1 MKALLNEVIDMD
13 DVIPI
18 LEDDLANIAE
28 ALEAFDSYSFSKDLQ
43 SRMASLGLS
52 SSALAARCRVTHTI
66 VDKWRSGK
74 ARPSGKERFKELG
87 MALEMDTDSLNAF
100 LLRNGY
106 PALYVKNPL
115 DSAARL
121 LILQSAGAPD
131 LVELY
136 RMLVHRLKLDNL
148 TTYSD
153 RTFYETTVMSMELR
167 NAAQNGHA
175 STWFANYRRQFAG
188 SAKTEMPDLRL
199 ARFLLLYLGDKNI
212 HELSVT
218 GDLPPV
224 LQNILYPVLAGKAV
238 TVKRLR
244 EKLIAFGLYANMKE
258 EEIDLILR
266 WARVLPVSEPVSSL
280 DFAVLTALRC
290 AHDRYVFY
298 EAENL
303 QQIIRR
309 LTPPQDEFEELMLS
323 QYSRRAEVVEPMAS
337 YYEKYP
343 KSPLDRAFEEHYTAY
358 SDRGVMDYVHD
369 LLAVLIEQK
378 KLGAEAEA
386 FLKMISRS
394 SLQQ

>member
-1 MKALLNEVIDMD
+1 MYDELS
-13 DVIPI
+13 I
-18 LEDDLANIAE
+18 LEDDLANIKE
-28 ALEAFDSYSFSKDLQ
+28 ALEVFDSYSFSSDLR

-52 SSALAARCRVTHTI
+52 SSALAERCNVTHTV

-74 ARPSGKERFKELG
+74 ARPSGKERYKELG
-87 MALEMDTDSLNAF
+87 MALGMDTDSLNAF
-100 LLRNGY
+100 LLKNGY

-121 LILQSAGAPD
+121 LILQRAGAPD
-131 LVELY
+131 LVDLY
-136 RMLVHRLKLDNL
+136 RELVHRLKLDKL

-153 RTFYETTVMSMELR
+153 RTLYETTVMSMELK
-167 NAAQNGHA
+167 NAAQNGHP
-175 STWFANYRRQFAG
+175 STWFEQFRHQFAG
-188 SAKTEMPDLRL
+188 SAKTELPDLRL

-244 EKLIAFGLYANMKE
+244 EKLISFGLYANMKE
-258 EEIDLILR
+258 EEIDLMLR
-266 WARVLPVSEPVSSL
+266 WARLLPLSEPVSSL
-280 DFAVLTALRC
+280 DFAV
-290 AHDRYVFY
+290 F
-298 EAENL
+298 
-303 QQIIRR
+303 RR
-309 LTPPQDEFEELMLS
+309 LNPPQDEFEKLMLS
-323 QYSRRAEVVEPMAS
+323 QYCRRAEVVEPMAS
-337 YYEKYP
+337 YYERYP
-343 KSPLDRAFEEHYTAY
+343 KGPLDKAFEERYTAY

-369 LLAVLIEQK
+369 LLAALIEQEG
-378 KLGAEAEA
+378 LGAEAEA

>member
-52 SSALAARCRVTHTI
+52 SSALAERCRVTHTI

-199 ARFLLLYLGDKNI
+199 ARFLLLYLGEKNI
-212 HELSVT
+212 HELAVT

-244 EKLIAFGLYANMKE
+244 EKLIAFGLYANMRE
-258 EEIDLILR
+258 EEIDLMLR
-266 WARVLPVSEPVSSL
+266 WARVLPLS
-280 DFAVLTALRC
+280 
-290 AHDRYVFY
+290 YIFY
-298 EAENL
+298 ERDNL

-309 LTPPQDEFEELMLS
+309 LNPPQDEFETLMLS
-323 QYSRRAEVVEPMAS
+323 QYLRRAEVVEPMAS

-343 KSPLDRAFEEHYTAY
+343 KSPLDIAFEERYTAY
-358 SDRGVMDYVHD
+358 SDRGVIDYVHD
-369 LLAVLIEQK
+369 LLAALIGQ
-378 KLGAEAEA
+378 GCPDAGEAEV

-394 SLQQ
+394 SSPE

>member
-1 MKALLNEVIDMD
+1 MY
-13 DVIPI
+13 DVISI

-52 SSALAARCRVTHTI
+52 SSALAERCRVTHTI
-66 VDKWRSGK
+66 IDKWKSGK
-74 ARPSGKERFKELG
+74 ARPSGKERYKELG
-87 MALEMDTDSLNAF
+87 MALGMDTDSLNTF
-100 LLRNGY
+100 LLNNGY

-136 RMLVHRLKLDNL
+136 RALVRRLKLDKL

-153 RTFYETTVMSMELR
+153 RTFYETTVMSMELK

-175 STWFANYRRQFAG
+175 SAWFANYRRQFAG
-188 SAKTEMPDLRL
+188 SAKTELPDLRL
-199 ARFLLLYLGDKNI
+199 ARFLLLYLGEKNI
-212 HELSVT
+212 HELAVT

-244 EKLIAFGLYANMKE
+244 EKLIAFGLYSNMKE
-258 EEIDLILR
+258 EEIDLMLR
-266 WARVLPVSEPVSSL
+266 WARVLPLSEPVSCL
-280 DFAVLTALRC
+280 DFAVLAALRC
-290 AHDRYVFY
+290 AHDRYILY
-298 EAENL
+298 ERENL
-303 QQIIRR
+303 QRIIRR
-309 LTPPQDEFEELMLS
+309 LNPPQDEFESLMLT
-323 QYSRRAEVVEPMAS
+323 QYCRRAEVAEPMAA

-343 KSPLDRAFEEHYTAY
+343 KSPLDLAFEERYTSY

-369 LLAVLIEQK
+369 MLTLLVERGNLDTE
-378 KLGAEAEA
+378 GTES

-394 SLQQ
+394 TLQQ

>member
-1 MKALLNEVIDMD
+1 MYDNLS
-13 DVIPI
+13 I
-18 LEDDLANIAE
+18 LEDDLANIKE
-28 ALEAFDSYSFSKDLQ
+28 ALEVFDSYSFSSDLL

-52 SSALAARCRVTHTI
+52 SSALAERCNVPHTV

-74 ARPSGKERFKELG
+74 ARPSGKERYKELG
-87 MALEMDTDSLNAF
+87 MALGMDTDSLNAF
-100 LLRNGY
+100 LLKNGY
-106 PALYVKNPL
+106 PVLYIKNPL

-131 LVELY
+131 LVDLY
-136 RMLVHRLKLDNL
+136 RELVHRLKLDKL

-153 RTFYETTVMSMELR
+153 RTLYETTVMSMELK
-167 NAAQNGHA
+167 NAAQNGHP
-175 STWFANYRRQFAG
+175 STWFEQFRHQFAG
-188 SAKTEMPDLRL
+188 SAKTELPDLRL

-386 FLKMISRS
+386 FLKMISRT